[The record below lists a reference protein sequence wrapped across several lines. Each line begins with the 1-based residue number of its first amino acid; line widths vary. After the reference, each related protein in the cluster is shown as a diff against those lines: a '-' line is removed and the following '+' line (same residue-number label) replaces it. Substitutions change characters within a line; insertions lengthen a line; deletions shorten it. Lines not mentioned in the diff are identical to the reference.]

1 MAAGIRYAHTNIVAR
16 DWKSLAAFYVRA
28 LGCERVPPERDLRGD
43 WLDRATSLRGAH
55 LRGIHLRLPGHGPSG
70 PTLEIFQ
77 YDRMV
82 KAVRGIINR
91 PGLAHTAFAVRDVRE
106 ALRKIER
113 LGGGRVGEPVDA
125 EIAGV
130 GHIDFVYAHDPE
142 GNIIELQRW
151 S

>member
-1 MAAGIRYAHTNIVAR
+1 MTAGIRYAHTNIVAR

-28 LGCERVPPERDLRGD
+28 LGCKRVLPERDLRGD

-77 YDRMV
+77 YDWMV
-82 KAVRGIINR
+82 KAGRGIINK

-130 GHIDFVYAHDPE
+130 GHIDFVYARDPE